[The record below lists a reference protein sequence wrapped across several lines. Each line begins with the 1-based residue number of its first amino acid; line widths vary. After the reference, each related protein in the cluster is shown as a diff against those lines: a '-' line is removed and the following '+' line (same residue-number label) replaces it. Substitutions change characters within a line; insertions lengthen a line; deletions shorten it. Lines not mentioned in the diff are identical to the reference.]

1 MLQRMF
7 SPFTFVNCASVLLQ
21 FLAVLD
27 RNCWLYQ
34 GQTLQWAIYR
44 YNACWLPLLAK
55 HSESKITEGPLVV
68 PLDCEWIWHCHRLN
82 LVRYKSDYEKFY
94 GSILDNSNVVSSI
107 NQRTSRKETKET
119 WNKLYPNEPYEYDI
133 SRASSSEFSETL
145 YNGGTQSFSKYDF
158 VLAVERQSPFFYQ
171 VSRPHFKKD
180 LFLQDTLIIS

>member
-1 MLQRMF
+1 MDTEQE
-7 SPFTFVNCASVLLQ
+7 SKWNAAHIV
-21 FLAVLD
+21 D

-34 GQTLQWAIYR
+34 GQALQWAIYR

-107 NQRTSRKETKET
+107 NQRTSRKEIEET
-119 WNKLYPNEPYEYDI
+119 WNKLYPNDPMSMTCHVLPQVNFEK
-133 SRASSSEFSETL
+133 L
-145 YNGGTQSFSKYDF
+145 YIMEELKAFPNMI
-158 VLAVERQSPFFYQ
+158 
-171 VSRPHFKKD
+171 
-180 LFLQDTLIIS
+180 LF